1 MIEVKNLHMQ
11 ELESSCLVLGNAF
24 ELLMGVV
31 SEVAGN
37 DVSSS
42 INGSPITQSVVVGI
56 AQPIFQKAIKE
67 QL

>member
-1 MIEVKNLHMQ
+1 MIEVKTLHLQ
-11 ELESSCLVLGNAF
+11 DLESSCLVLGNAF
-24 ELLMGVV
+24 ELLIGVV

-37 DVSSS
+37 DISSS
-42 INGSPITQSVVVGI
+42 LNGSPVTQSVVVGI